1 MNPEDQSTLDELS
14 SNLTDNEVEAD
25 APLLDD
31 ENDEEAGDLVE
42 LPDGTRVSLD
52 ELKRGFLRQSDYTK
66 KTQQLAD
73 DRRRLLEA
81 ADPRGREQDKPAK
94 NDDLIAQFQERFNL
108 EYVSDESQAILQVL
122 DHVMTEV
129 HGKLS
134 KVEPLVSKSE
144 QEAAQSSFV
153 NQMVQEKMGSAEIAT
168 KAFKLAD
175 GDPVKATLLLAKS
188 QVKQVQ
194 ALKPPPTPSQAR
206 EDLMKVDT
214 SKMSEEEFKRWGDT
228 VAGL

>member
-129 HGKLS
+129 QGKLS

-153 NQMVQEKMGSAEIAT
+153 NQMVQEKMGSAELAT

-214 SKMSEEEFKRWGDT
+214 GKMSEEEFKRWSDA

>member
-14 SNLTDNEVEAD
+14 SNLTDYEVEAD

-81 ADPRGREQDKPAK
+81 ADHRGREQDNPAK

-129 HGKLS
+129 QGKLS

-153 NQMVQEKMGSAEIAT
+153 NQMVQEKMGSAELAT

-214 SKMSEEEFKRWGDT
+214 SKMSEEEFKRWGDA

>member
-1 MNPEDQSTLDELS
+1 MNPEELS
-14 SNLTDNEVEAD
+14 IVDDLYSNLTDDEVEAET
-25 APLLDD
+25 PLLDD
-31 ENDEEAGDLVE
+31 DDADDDNLVE
-42 LPDGTRVSLD
+42 LPDGTKVPID
-52 ELKRGFLRQSDYTK
+52 ELKKGYLRQGDYTK
-66 KTQQLAD
+66 KTQQLAEE
-73 DRRRLLEA
+73 RRLLEA
-81 ADPRGREQDKPAK
+81 AQSRGRETTELAN
-94 NDDLIAQFQERFNL
+94 NDDFIAQFQEQFNL
-108 EYVSDESQAILQVL
+108 DYISDESKALLQVL
-122 DHVMTEV
+122 NHVV
-129 HGKLS
+129 ADIQGKFA
-134 KVEPLVSKSE
+134 KVDPLVSRSE
-144 QEAAQSSFV
+144 QDAAQTSFV

-214 SKMSEEEFKRWGDT
+214 SKMSEEEFKRWSDA

>member
-1 MNPEDQSTLDELS
+1 MNPEDQSTLDELL

>member
-214 SKMSEEEFKRWGDT
+214 SKMSEEEFKRWSDA

>member
-153 NQMVQEKMGSAEIAT
+153 NQMVQEKMGSAELAT